1 MTLEKLKEYADE
13 KNITII
19 DGALKNKKRRP
30 NLLELKGKKAPKK
43 GASFSLIKIHTC
55 PKKSFALIFKKMTAI
70 YSKNAVFSS
79 VF

>member
-1 MTLEKLKEYADE
+1 MRSCPTTFLNTL
-13 KNITII
+13 
-19 DGALKNKKRRP
+19 
-30 NLLELKGKKAPKK
+30 LLELKEKKAPQKG

-70 YSKNAVFSS
+70 YSQNAVFSS